1 MTVVFGMYKSPIGY
15 GKVKAYYEHFRTGK
29 GFGLEPIETRPCTF
43 ADFLLPAQENGERL
57 LQTDEVLQPEDLSE
71 TVGDSE
77 TEAVLQPDDVSQ
89 TLNDQESNEEQE
101 TEAIND

>member
-57 LQTDEVLQPEDLSE
+57 LQTDEVLQPEDFSE
-71 TVGDSE
+71 TVGNSE

-89 TLNDQESNEEQE
+89 TLNDQETNEVQE
-101 TEAIND
+101 TEASND

>member
-1 MTVVFGMYKSPIGY
+1 MTVVFGVNGFLEGY
-15 GKVKAYYEHFRTGK
+15 GKVKAHYEHYRTGK
-29 GFGLEPIETRPCTF
+29 GWGLEAIETRPCTF
-43 ADFLLPAQENGERL
+43 ADFLRPAQENGERL

-71 TVGDSE
+71 TVLDPE